1 MEEKVREVIE
11 NEIQPMLAQHGGGV
25 EILGIDDGVVKV
37 RLMGAC
43 AG

>member
-1 MEEKVREVIE
+1 MEEKVKEVIE

-25 EILGIDDGVVKV
+25 EVLEINDGVVKV